1 MSLPAAEDGKRMALS
16 DSQEAVLDDLVA
28 DVPNDVAWCVIGS
41 TDSVLRGL
49 EDDPSDIDILTT
61 NSGAEWFRDARSDEF
76 VRTREVGDS
85 QIDEYQVRDEE
96 LEVIFAD
103 CKKDHQKPLVDLDAV
118 VIETSGDR
126 EIPLLPLE
134 ELLRV
139 YRKIDKHETA
149 DRLEDEFD
157 LAGG

>member
-1 MSLPAAEDGKRMALS
+1 MALS

-28 DVPNDVAWCVIGS
+28 DISNDVTWCVIGS
-41 TDSVLRGL
+41 VDSVLRGL

-61 NSGAEWFRDARSDEF
+61 NSGAEWFRDARSDGF
-76 VRTREVGDS
+76 VRTREVGES
-85 QIDEYQVRDEE
+85 QIDEYRVREEE

-103 CKKDHQKPLVDLDAV
+103 RETDHQKPLVDLDTV
-118 VIETSGDR
+118 EIESSGER
-126 EIPLLPLE
+126 EVPLLPLE

-157 LAGG
+157 PTGG